1 MTDDERAIRDVVGRS
16 MSASGAGDLATVS
29 SLMADD
35 VVSLVSG
42 QKPFGEDL
50 FAAASE
56 AMKDMP
62 IAGASEIEEI
72 EVVGDW
78 AYSRNFL
85 TVAVMLPSGSV
96 CPLEARRGPAR
107 IVRDD
112 RLPWVWEKNSRVGAA
127 AGGAWLG

>member
-16 MSASGAGDLATVS
+16 MSASSAGDLATVS

-72 EVVGDW
+72 EV
-78 AYSRNFL
+78 
-85 TVAVMLPSGSV
+85 
-96 CPLEARRGPAR
+96 RRLGLLAEFPH
-107 IVRDD
+107 
-112 RLPWVWEKNSRVGAA
+112 RLGHAP
-127 AGGAWLG
+127 